1 MPRTARSLVA
11 GGYYH
16 VINRGNNRATL
27 FSTAA
32 EFSAFLSLIAQAQA
46 RSELPILAACLMP
59 NHFHLVVSPRRANDI
74 SHWMQWLLTTHSH
87 RHHLQHGTTGRVWQ
101 GRFKAFPIEQ
111 DRHLLTVMRY
121 VERNALRA
129 GLVSRAE
136 DWAWGSLAWRRR
148 GIADGLL
155 SLPPVPLP
163 SDWLDRVNAPQTAE
177 ELADLRACVNRQRP
191 YGEEEWVKSATVA
204 LGLESSLRRRGR
216 PRKSLPGEAPCG
228 ADPTRAAA
236 SDRKKRMS
244 PIS

>member
-27 FSTAA
+27 FSTAG
-32 EFSAFLSLIAQAQA
+32 EFSAFLSLIALAQA
-46 RSELPILAACLMP
+46 RIELPILAACLMP
-59 NHFHLVVSPRRANDI
+59 NHFHLVVSPRRADDI
-74 SHWMQWLLTTHSH
+74 SRWMQWLLTTHGH
-87 RHHLQHGTTGRVWQ
+87 RHHLQQGTTGRVWQ

-136 DWAWGSLAWRRR
+136 DWAWGSLGWRRR
-148 GIADGLL
+148 GTAGDLL
-155 SLPPVPLP
+155 SSPPVPLP
-163 SDWLDRVNAPQTAE
+163 SDWLDRVNAPQTVQ

-191 YGEEEWVKSATVA
+191 YGDDAWVKTATVA

-216 PRKSLPGEAPCG
+216 PRKSPA
-228 ADPTRAAA
+228 ADPASGAEPTSATP